1 MDHKNIVFY
10 LQMKAMILDA
20 IYADLQGVLHTRQ
33 HIGTGNELNNEPDA
47 TLQRTPSGD
56 RWLKQTVLE
65 GSV

>member
-1 MDHKNIVFY
+1 
-10 LQMKAMILDA
+10 MILDA
-20 IYADLQGVLHTRQ
+20 IYADLQGVPHTRQ
-33 HIGTGNELNNEPDA
+33 HLGTENELNSEPDT